1 MQQGDQQMIL
11 IKDHLGL
18 VREGQGIALQLYQ
31 FMALL
36 DGTTTV
42 RDLQMELMRQR
53 GGVLVD
59 TDEVNRLLEK
69 LDQFYLLDSENF
81 KSAQK
86 KIIAD
91 FAAQKVRPCSHCGR
105 SYPYNAAELRK
116 RLDEILAGDNQAQAS
131 SCSVR

>member
-1 MQQGDQQMIL
+1 MNDQLPLMRRDLEFFPVQQGDQQMIL

-36 DGTTTV
+36 DGTKNV

-53 GGVLVD
+53 GGVLLD
-59 TDEVNRLLEK
+59 SDEVNRLLER
-69 LDQFYLLDSENF
+69 LDEFYLLDSDNF

-86 KIIAD
+86 KNG
-91 FAAQKVRPCSHCGR
+91 S
-105 SYPYNAAELRK
+105 
-116 RLDEILAGDNQAQAS
+116 
-131 SCSVR
+131 